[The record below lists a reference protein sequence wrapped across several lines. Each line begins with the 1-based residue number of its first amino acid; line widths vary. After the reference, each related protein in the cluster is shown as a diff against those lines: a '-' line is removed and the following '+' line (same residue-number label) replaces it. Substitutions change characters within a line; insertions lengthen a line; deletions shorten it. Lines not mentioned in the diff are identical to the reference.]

1 MRTSVAVVVLGLAVV
16 ALVARG
22 GAAAVD
28 YGPIAHWSADE
39 LTGGRARPFP
49 LQTPTHRFSLVTRS
63 AARPGVAESHEGAS
77 DIFFAIAGSGR
88 IVTGGTIN
96 APAPLPGMPGEL
108 RGASMTGGQS
118 YDLKPGA
125 LINIPPSTAYTF
137 APDQSGLTLVRLTI
151 NVGMHPWSLVQ
162 TQQTTLGGSA
172 SHPAVTVR
180 TSVEQGEVRYWS
192 ADSLQRAH
200 SAMTE
205 AAAGGRPTND
215 PRDLVNIPMTR
226 THAWNFLYR
235 RLGANGQPPS
245 VEFHAGTYDI
255 YFIVAGTGTVMT
267 GGTIENRRQV
277 ADKPGEEQG
286 NLIAGG
292 APLRVKAGD
301 VINMPPSTPH
311 QSIPD
316 PGGFSYMLV
325 KVNTGVYPWSL
336 IAAEP

>member
-1 MRTSVAVVVLGLAVV
+1 MRTSVAIVIVGSALV

-22 GAAAVD
+22 GAAGVD
-28 YGPIAHWSADE
+28 YGPVAHWSADE
-39 LTGGRARPFP
+39 LISGRAPSFP
-49 LQTPTHRFSLVTRS
+49 LQTPTHRFSLVRRS
-63 AARPGVAESHEGAS
+63 VAQAGGAESHEGAS
-77 DIFFAIAGSGR
+77 DIFFTIAGSGR
-88 IVTGGTIN
+88 IVAGGTIN
-96 APAPLPGMPGEL
+96 APMPLAGMPGEL
-108 RGASMTGGQS
+108 RGASMTGGHS

-125 LINIPPSTAYTF
+125 IINIPPATAYTF
-137 APDQSGLTLVRLTI
+137 VPDLAGLTLVRLTI
-151 NVGMHPWSLVQ
+151 NVGMHPWSTVQ

-200 SAMTE
+200 RTLAE
-205 AAAGGRPTND
+205 AAVAGKPTND
-215 PRDLVNIPMTR
+215 PRDLVDIPMTR

-235 RLGANGQPPS
+235 RLGANGQPPA

-255 YFIVAGTGTVMT
+255 YFIVAGTATVMT
-267 GGTIENRRQV
+267 NGTIENRRLV
-277 ADKPGEEQG
+277 ADRPGEEQG
-286 NLIAGG
+286 TLIAGG
-292 APLRVKAGD
+292 APLRVRAGD

-311 QSIPD
+311 QSVPD

>member
-1 MRTSVAVVVLGLAVV
+1 MRTSVAVVVLGSAVI

-28 YGPIAHWSADE
+28 YGPVAHWSADE
-39 LTGGRARPFP
+39 LTGGRARQFP

-63 AARPGVAESHEGAS
+63 AAHPGVAESHEGAS

-96 APAPLPGMPGEL
+96 AATPLPGMSGEL

-137 APDQSGLTLVRLTI
+137 APDQSGLTLIRLAI

-162 TQQTTLGGSA
+162 TQQTTPGGSP
-172 SHPAVTVR
+172 SHPAATVR
-180 TSVEQGEVRYWS
+180 TSVEQGEVRY
-192 ADSLQRAH
+192 
-200 SAMTE
+200 
-205 AAAGGRPTND
+205 
-215 PRDLVNIPMTR
+215 RDLVNIPVTR

-235 RLGANGQPPS
+235 RLGTNGQPPS

-255 YFIVAGTGTVMT
+255 YFIVAGAATVMT

-286 NLIAGG
+286 TLIAGG
-292 APLRVKAGD
+292 TPLRVKAGD

-316 PGGFSYMLV
+316 PGGFSYMLL

-336 IAAEP
+336 IADEP